1 MSSLGDLLT
10 GITSNAVFDLIKG
23 LFSSE
28 DEDGEGSSVTK
39 QSMELIDHLPDSMN
53 SEDDVADAVSE
64 LDFTIERETEGPL
77 PFQSHTERKHIE
89 GNSGE

>member
-23 LFSSE
+23 VFSSG
-28 DEDGEGSSVTK
+28 DEEGGSSVTK
-39 QSMELIDHLPDSMN
+39 QSMELIDHLPDSMD
-53 SEDDVADAVSE
+53 SEDDVADAISE
-64 LDFTIERETEGPL
+64 LDITIERETDGSL

-89 GNSGE
+89 GKSGE